1 MEPAM
6 SLNAA
11 DRHDLADGPGRLSA
25 LTGYGL
31 FLLSI
36 PSLAL
41 FAPVG
46 AAVAWFSRADAAPL
60 ARAHLDEQIRLFVI
74 AAMWAIALF
83 ALSVPAWILTIV
95 LIGIPIL
102 WAIALAGFVVMIWFT
117 AKSALG
123 LLRLLGGAPP

>member
-1 MEPAM
+1 MTF
-6 SLNAA
+6 NAT
-11 DRHDLADGPGRLSA
+11 DRHDLADSAGRVSA

-31 FLLSI
+31 YLLSI

-60 ARAHLDEQIRLFVI
+60 ARAHLDAQLRLFAM
-74 AAMWAIALF
+74 AAIWALALF
-83 ALSVPAWILTIV
+83 ALSIPAWILTIV
-95 LIGIPIL
+95 LIGIPLL
-102 WAIALAGFVVMIWFT
+102 WAIALAGFIVMIWFT

-123 LLRLLGGAPP
+123 LLRLLGGEMP